1 MTLHGT
7 QTKGNKNQYHTGEV
21 VFVSPFIS
29 FHSNFISFQF
39 HFYLTAS
46 HEQEKEKERELK
58 IVPILK
64 FQRNR
69 ISLEIPMVRLRM
81 KIIEPFRLNLYIL
94 FVKRSIGC
102 NKQIR
107 KLNID
112 PYLFSRVFSS
122 RFIGKHD
129 GEEKETH
136 EANIHFSTNRANQMK

>member
-1 MTLHGT
+1 MER
-7 QTKGNKNQYHTGEV
+7 KRREIKINIIPAKQYL
-21 VFVSPFIS
+21 SLPS
-29 FHSNFISFQF
+29 FHSIPISF
-39 HFYLTAS
+39 LLDCIARARDR
-46 HEQEKEKERELK
+46 EREGIK
-58 IVPILK
+58 NRPPILK

-102 NKQIR
+102 YKQIR

-122 RFIGKHD
+122 RFIGKQS
-129 GEEKETH
+129 EEKETH